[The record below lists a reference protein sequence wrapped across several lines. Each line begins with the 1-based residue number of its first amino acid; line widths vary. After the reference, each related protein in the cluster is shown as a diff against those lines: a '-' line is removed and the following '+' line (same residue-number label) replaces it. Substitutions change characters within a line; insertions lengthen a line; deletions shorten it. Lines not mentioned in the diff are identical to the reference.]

1 MAKYYVSVPFEGSL
15 NVEVEANSYEE
26 ALSKGQCYIE
36 TMSDSV
42 ISESAQFG
50 NYDVYEIK

>member
-1 MAKYYVSVPFEGSL
+1 MTKYYVSVPFEGSL

-50 NYDVYEIK
+50 NYEVYEIK